1 MANQSTIPLPLTPQQ
16 RLAQVAAIFARG
28 VARIREAADKFPPEN
43 PGESRQPDLEVVS
56 KSRLSVSRRP
66 AN

>member
-16 RLAQVAAIFARG
+16 RLTQVAAIFARG
-28 VARIREAADKFPPEN
+28 VVRIREAVDQSRPQN

-56 KSRLSVSRRP
+56 ESRLSVSRRP